1 MAKPFTSVVLKGL
14 PDASR
19 ARDDSTAKRSARS
32 KRRVGDAH
40 LATHFFDRHC
50 VRPDNF
56 SSAHAH
62 SEIAKAFASPRD
74 DGLMLN
80 QDQHFPPPCPA
91 TVAMMWHVI
100 CSRFLRLSKYALA
113 TRRRLHLASHSNV
126 AQ

>member
-1 MAKPFTSVVLKGL
+1 MGWQSFTSVVLKGL

-19 ARDDSTAKRSARS
+19 AMTQQPNAARDQNVVSEMPILRHTSST
-32 KRRVGDAH
+32 DI
-40 LATHFFDRHC
+40 